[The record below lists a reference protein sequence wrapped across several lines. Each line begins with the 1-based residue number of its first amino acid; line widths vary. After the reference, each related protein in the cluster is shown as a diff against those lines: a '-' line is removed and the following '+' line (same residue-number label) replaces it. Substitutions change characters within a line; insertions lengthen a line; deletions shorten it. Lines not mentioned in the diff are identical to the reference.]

1 MSASTVLVYGAAGYT
16 GRLIVER
23 ARARGL
29 RPILAGRGHEQIT
42 SMATA
47 FGLDCRIVALETVEG
62 WHLTVTTLASQLAQP
77 VEANTDSVF
86 AFLDNLLAPE
96 STPKSWLQDGLAS
109 WIQCFKAQ
117 ADLYQ
122 GICATVCDSSAVPSG
137 NGSPPV
143 LVRPGDNLRIALDQ
157 FAEATDPYVIDIPVA
172 TPGAVKPTIDRIKG
186 AGVKAL
192 FPENIDLSVS
202 SDGKAI
208 LVALARLKTKL
219 SPNNPDGTYYSAG
232 GTYGASL
239 TWSKDVTISISAT
252 ISATIG

>member
-29 RPILAGRGHEQIT
+29 RPIL
-42 SMATA
+42 
-47 FGLDCRIVALETVEG
+47 
-62 WHLTVTTLASQLAQP
+62 
-77 VEANTDSVF
+77 
-86 AFLDNLLAPE
+86 
-96 STPKSWLQDGLAS
+96 
-109 WIQCFKAQ
+109 
-117 ADLYQ
+117 
-122 GICATVCDSSAVPSG
+122 
-137 NGSPPV
+137 
-143 LVRPGDNLRIALDQ
+143 
-157 FAEATDPYVIDIPVA
+157 A